1 LSGTQRLTTPRAVIF
16 DFDLTLADSSPG
28 FDACHRYAAQRL
40 GLTPPSLEAVRRTI
54 GTPLPLAVPMLY
66 GPAIDSRLDG
76 YVDVYQAH
84 ADEVMGPLTLILPGA
99 AETLRSLNDAAIP
112 AAIVSQKLRY
122 RVEEVLIREGL
133 LDCFAVVLGAED
145 VPAFKPD
152 PGGLLLALERM
163 DVKPD
168 DALYVGDTTI
178 DAEAAANANLRF
190 AAVLT
195 GPTAASDFT
204 AHPSVAVLNSVI
216 DLPPL
221 LGL

>member
-1 LSGTQRLTTPRAVIF
+1 MISARAVIF
-16 DFDLTLADSSPG
+16 DFDLTLCDSSAG
-28 FDACHRYAAQRL
+28 FEASHRFAADRL
-40 GLTPPSLEAVRRTI
+40 KLPPPPIEAVRRSI

-66 GPAIDSRLDG
+66 GEAIG
-76 YVDVYQAH
+76 GQVETYIKAYQAH
-84 ADEVMGPLTLILPGA
+84 ADEVMGDLTVMLPGA
-99 AETLRSLNDAAIP
+99 SETLYKLHDAALP
-112 AAIVSQKLRY
+112 LAIVSQKLRY

-163 DVKPD
+163 GIKPD

-195 GPTAASDFT
+195 GPTAASDFA
-204 AHPSVAVLNSVI
+204 AHPSVAVLTSVI